1 MFVKPVLL
9 KVIFI
14 WSWRRAVC
22 KLGEANAK
30 LWALQYHA
38 GLVFFFFI
46 FFSIFNSF
54 TIQFYYRNVA
64 LSPHLL
70 ENADFHSRYQE
81 ASLHNWTRLEVAKSA
96 AFWGL
101 CLHRVAESLGGNIQ
115 GFQVAPEGLHLIR
128 KKSRNLSHALLLV
141 ALPSS
146 WLSLCQQPGAK
157 GPAGAAAAVLAPP
170 LSTIRVH

>member
-1 MFVKPVLL
+1 MQSCGL
-9 KVIFI
+9 
-14 WSWRRAVC
+14 SSTM
-22 KLGEANAK
+22 LGSFCF
-30 LWALQYHA
+30 W
-38 GLVFFFFI
+38 F

-70 ENADFHSRYQE
+70 ENTDFHSRYQE

-101 CLHRVAESLGGNIQ
+101 CLHRVAESLGGKIQ

-146 WLSLCQQPGAK
+146 WLSLCQQPGAN